1 MAFGCFGAGPKIV
14 SQSLRLPPCP
24 PPPAPPCPLPRP
36 LPRQTPRPP
45 PSGLDCDDNGDS
57 DAGDSL
63 LRCQSCMVYG

>member
-1 MAFGCFGAGPKIV
+1 MAFGWFGARPKIV

-24 PPPAPPCPLPRP
+24 PPPAPPCPPPPAPSCP

-57 DAGDSL
+57 DAGDSPITTKT
-63 LRCQSCMVYG
+63 